1 MASDVLGGFD
11 DSVIS
16 GSVDQHGAEKVD
28 DFGTF
33 GGFDDDKE
41 KLAGDEDFE
50 GFDDDDEEEI
60 ATGFGPLTAAAPAA
74 GKQPKA
80 GKEKEGAKALLS
92 SVSTPPRN
100 KDRPH
105 GANTSPTH
113 ARKRPQPAPQHGA
126 PQQAPGSAPSSPR
139 MGPPRAPTSPKASP
153 SPVQNGVR
161 RPGPSLLPNGKRPLG
176 TAANAP
182 PIATKACACNL
193 NRVLSSISQPFMAG
207 VDMTTNTIVDVT
219 GKALRRMY
227 FNCQMTH
234 PGSFKVEI
242 RDEHCGAGKLLA
254 TEKGIVATSLFTK
267 TVVDFEA
274 QPELTSGKMYFLH
287 VVLERGAFKFQ
298 ACRGTKYPT
307 YSYFGSNDKAWHPTA
322 LSYVMKPV
330 YQKAIPRRG
339 DKSGWLLVKVI
350 QTKSER
356 SRRVSLRKAAQK
368 EMRKFA
374 VLEGTVL
381 TTFTNSTPSAT
392 EHKRI
397 NLKDVSNIAIKSG
410 ALDSKDFVIHL
421 AKEEVHIS
429 ATSASESKKW
439 VKVLVRAKNLIVGA
453 FGSATNA
460 SMIF

>member
-1 MASDVLGGFD
+1 MLR
-11 DSVIS
+11 
-16 GSVDQHGAEKVD
+16 
-28 DFGTF
+28 
-33 GGFDDDKE
+33 
-41 KLAGDEDFE
+41 
-50 GFDDDDEEEI
+50 
-60 ATGFGPLTAAAPAA
+60 
-74 GKQPKA
+74 
-80 GKEKEGAKALLS
+80 LL
-92 SVSTPPRN
+92 
-100 KDRPH
+100 
-105 GANTSPTH
+105 
-113 ARKRPQPAPQHGA
+113 
-126 PQQAPGSAPSSPR
+126 
-139 MGPPRAPTSPKASP
+139 
-153 SPVQNGVR
+153 
-161 RPGPSLLPNGKRPLG
+161 
-176 TAANAP
+176 
-182 PIATKACACNL
+182 
-193 NRVLSSISQPFMAG
+193 RVLPQ
-207 VDMTTNTIVDVT
+207 
-219 GKALRRMY
+219 
-227 FNCQMTH
+227 
-234 PGSFKVEI
+234 
-242 RDEHCGAGKLLA
+242 
-254 TEKGIVATSLFTK
+254 
-267 TVVDFEA
+267 
-274 QPELTSGKMYFLH
+274 
-287 VVLERGAFKFQ
+287 
-298 ACRGTKYPT
+298 
-307 YSYFGSNDKAWHPTA
+307 AWHPTA

-460 SMIF
+460 SMVSSRRLFANQHLLECVCLGAIAPTCAPRYLPMGILVVHATRTHGAALLVSLRAHRFFDVAGRDISTLLPSLRSPRPWHTKSLAGPAWLHEKRKTTPLSIRTRERDGVGRPPAAHTSMRSMRDQFYFFASVREERDLGHK